1 MTEKGRKT
9 PQELQNK
16 KTKIQLAF
24 VGIYKEKNKKRST
37 RMKTS
42 LDF

>member
-1 MTEKGRKT
+1 MTEKGKKILRSYKIRK
-9 PQELQNK
+9 Q
-16 KTKIQLAF
+16 KIQLAF

-37 RMKTS
+37 ETS